1 MRYALRDFMDKLL
14 NKIKKIIPSSLFKAL
29 QPAYHF
35 LLSFFSAFLYRW
47 PSEKLIVIGITGTTG
62 KTTSAYLI
70 AKTLEAAG
78 YKTGFTSTAMFNN
91 GEREW
96 LNDKKMTMV
105 GRLFTQKMLREMV
118 KNGCQYAVVET
129 TSEGVRQFRHRFI
142 NYDVLVFT
150 GLYPEHIES
159 HGSFENYK
167 EAKGELFAHLQ
178 KCRTKYCD
186 DKRIVR
192 KAMSGLKK
200 TDFKRIKKT
209 SILNLDDDHASYFA
223 DFWAEEK
230 IGYCKQGAGCRVQ
243 GVVSNCV
250 KYDDI
255 KTSQTGTELTV
266 SGTKIKLQLLGEFNV
281 ANAMNAVCVALSQ
294 DISLEKIKDGL
305 EGIEGV
311 AGRLERIDEGQPFMV
326 IVDYA
331 FEPHAVEKLYDV
343 VSVLPHNKIIH
354 VLGSAGGGRDVAR
367 RPILGKLA
375 GERADVVIVTN
386 EDPYDDDPEII
397 MDQVAIGA
405 EHAGKRKDED
415 LFKILDRGEA
425 IEKGLEMAEE
435 NDIMLITGKGS
446 EQAICVADGE
456 KITWDDRG
464 AVRGRLK
471 KMGF

>member
-1 MRYALRDFMDKLL
+1 M
-14 NKIKKIIPSSLFKAL
+14 NKIKKIIPSRLFKTL

-78 YKTGFTSTAMFNN
+78 YKTGFTSTAMFND

-118 KNGCQYAVVET
+118 KNGCKYAVVET

-142 NYDVLVFT
+142 NYDILVFT

-167 EAKGELFAHLQ
+167 EAKGRLFAHLQ
-178 KCRTKYCD
+178 KCKTKYCD
-186 DKRIVR
+186 EKKVVH
-192 KAMSGLKK
+192 KAMSGLRK

-209 SILNLDDDHASYFA
+209 SVLNLDDEHASYFA

-230 IGYCKQGAGCRVQ
+230 IGYRKKQEIKNKKQKTNGLSRIISYGDVAMNQQ
-243 GVVSNCV
+243 G
-250 KYDDI
+250 
-255 KTSQTGTELTV
+255 TSFSIDNV
-266 SGTKIKLQLLGEFNV
+266 KIKLQLLGEFNV

-294 DISLEKIKDGL
+294 DVVLEKIKGGL

-311 AGRLERIDEGQPFMV
+311 AGRLERIDEGQPFTV

-331 FEPHAVEKLYDV
+331 FEPNAVEKLYDT
-343 VSVLPHNKIIH
+343 VSILPHNKIIH
-354 VLGSAGGGRDVAR
+354 ILGSAGGGRDVAR

-375 GERADVVIVTN
+375 GERASIVIVTN

-405 EHAGKRKDED
+405 EHAGKRKDID

-425 IEKGLEMAEE
+425 IERGLEMAEE
-435 NDIMLITGKGS
+435 NDIILITGKGS
-446 EQAICVADGE
+446 EQAICVANGE

-464 AVRGRLK
+464 AVRGLLK
-471 KMGF
+471 KIGF